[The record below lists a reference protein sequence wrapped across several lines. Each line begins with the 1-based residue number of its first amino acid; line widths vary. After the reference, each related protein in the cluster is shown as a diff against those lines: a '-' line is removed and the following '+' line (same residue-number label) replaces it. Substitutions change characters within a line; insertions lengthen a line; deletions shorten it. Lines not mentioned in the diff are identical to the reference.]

1 LELKKKEALELD
13 DKIKLLKEVHQK
25 RQQRRLKQK
34 TLGDS
39 DSEEEDD
46 ALSWVQ
52 KYKKVREEKVLAV
65 KRASLLAEI
74 EAEEKGSDSE
84 HDPVALRL
92 EKRKQYPTAVVE
104 GVTILHNVNE
114 FQEGETILTLTDSK
128 IVVDG
133 KINDEDELE
142 APNLV
147 ENAKLKKFNDIR
159 AGKRKYDVYGDD
171 QNEILPQY
179 DEDDSDKEKQERKK
193 NAFTIGEHGE
203 AQISTDQVL
212 LKLHQ
217 NLESK
222 ERLKGI
228 VDGTVTIREA
238 SDYYTNDELVQFKKT
253 KGNNNKKRRLRSK
266 QISEQLLPLDVTENP
281 EVDLGSRNQREN
293 RLKSKKLEEVVN
305 VLERR
310 DNYNKAVEKAEID
323 SKLLFEEE
331 EEEDELY
338 KSLTRKLVQKERKKE
353 RRSHSIASRKS
364 SARNSQ

>member
-1 LELKKKEALELD
+1 MIKKKDKKEKERQQQLELELKKMEALELD

-52 KYKKVREEKVLAV
+52 NYKKVREEKVLAV

-92 EKRKQYPTAVVE
+92 EKRKQDPTAVVE

-171 QNEILPQY
+171 QNDILPQY

-203 AQISTDQVL
+203 ARISTDQVL
-212 LKLHQ
+212 KFHW
-217 NLESK
+217 EG
-222 ERLKGI
+222 R
-228 VDGTVTIREA
+228 
-238 SDYYTNDELVQFKKT
+238 YTKF
-253 KGNNNKKRRLRSK
+253 
-266 QISEQLLPLDVTENP
+266 
-281 EVDLGSRNQREN
+281 QR
-293 RLKSKKLEEVVN
+293 
-305 VLERR
+305 
-310 DNYNKAVEKAEID
+310 
-323 SKLLFEEE
+323 
-331 EEEDELY
+331 
-338 KSLTRKLVQKERKKE
+338 
-353 RRSHSIASRKS
+353 
-364 SARNSQ
+364 